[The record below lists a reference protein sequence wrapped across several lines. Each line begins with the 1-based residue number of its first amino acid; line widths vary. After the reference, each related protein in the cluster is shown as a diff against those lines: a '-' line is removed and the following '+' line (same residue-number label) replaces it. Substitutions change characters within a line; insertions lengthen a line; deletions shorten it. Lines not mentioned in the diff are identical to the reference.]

1 MGTKHTQ
8 FCKSRKAFCSK
19 IQGLILIT
27 TAVHSDLL
35 LVYSLP
41 QEGSLGITSSQMLL
55 TTISFEPL
63 TIFFCAIQL
72 PAGKTEGPLN
82 TVRLSQNQQY
92 PSTVEMSPLGHS
104 PK

>member
-1 MGTKHTQ
+1 V
-8 FCKSRKAFCSK
+8 
-19 IQGLILIT
+19 LILIT
-27 TAVHSDLL
+27 TAVNSDLL

-41 QEGSLGITSSQMLL
+41 QEGSLGITSSQMLQ

-63 TIFFCAIQL
+63 TTFFCAIQL
-72 PAGKTEGPLN
+72 PAGKTDSSLN

-92 PSTVEMSPLGHS
+92 PSTVEVSPLGPF